1 MTILVTGATG
11 FIGSRVVLSLG
22 KRQIPIVAADLD
34 LDQNKS
40 KLEKKYI
47 NLGFDKNLLTF
58 EKLDI
63 TNEENITNLFSK
75 YKFDCIINLAYGIG
89 TICEENPLLASKIN
103 ILGTTSIFEMVVKHK
118 IRRLVFASSE
128 TVYGAKQSV
137 FGNRPIKETDYTG
150 IDNHHFTYGVMK
162 LLNEFMAEKYIK
174 KYGCS
179 IAYTR
184 PSVVFGYG
192 RQNTAIN
199 WAEDF
204 AAKPALGEVANLPF
218 SKDNVDNWIYV
229 EDCAEQLI
237 RLALKDKLNF
247 SSFNSGSETLDG
259 HKLEATV
266 KKFIPDAQINF
277 LNEKTFTPLIDDQ
290 DDSRIR
296 KEIDFIPRTFAE
308 GVKCLI
314 DEVRSSNQK

>member
-1 MTILVTGATG
+1 
-11 FIGSRVVLSLG
+11 
-22 KRQIPIVAADLD
+22 
-34 LDQNKS
+34 
-40 KLEKKYI
+40 
-47 NLGFDKNLLTF
+47 
-58 EKLDI
+58 
-63 TNEENITNLFSK
+63 
-75 YKFDCIINLAYGIG
+75 
-89 TICEENPLLASKIN
+89 
-103 ILGTTSIFEMVVKHK
+103 
-118 IRRLVFASSE
+118 
-128 TVYGAKQSV
+128 
-137 FGNRPIKETDYTG
+137 
-150 IDNHHFTYGVMK
+150 MK

-204 AAKPALGEVANLPF
+204 AAKPALGEIANLPF

-247 SSFNSGSETLDG
+247 SCFNTGSETING

-266 KKFIPDAQINF
+266 KKFIPNADINF
-277 LNEKTFTPLIDDQ
+277 LQEKIHTPLINLTKAEIIIEGSKLNVNYAITHSCYDPSADGLSCGAC
-290 DDSRIR
+290 DACILR
-296 KEIDFIPRTFAE
+296 KEGFKAA
-308 GVKCLI
+308 GVMDPTRYI
-314 DEVRSSNQK
+314 